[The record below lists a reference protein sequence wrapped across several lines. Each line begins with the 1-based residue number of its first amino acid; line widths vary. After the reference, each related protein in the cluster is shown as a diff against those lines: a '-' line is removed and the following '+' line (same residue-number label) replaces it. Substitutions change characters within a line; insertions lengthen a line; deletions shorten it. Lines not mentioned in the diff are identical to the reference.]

1 MANGSKMTFVMGI
14 RQCIPYVSIS
24 SVLVIPAL
32 QTALHAEGFKA
43 QWNDM
48 INYRIFLTISRF
60 F

>member
-1 MANGSKMTFVMGI
+1 MGI